1 MNMYRYEDKFR
12 FFNYNLKKYNW
23 HLLLLVF
30 CASVLGFFAIES
42 AANGFARK
50 QVIGF
55 CLGLILML
63 VISFIDFNFILKFQW
78 LIYGAAVCILAAV
91 LVFGVEVKGA
101 RRWFSVGG
109 FGTIQP
115 SEFAKIMMILVLTG
129 LIAKY
134 RRKISK
140 IHILILITAIYMLPV
155 FLIYKEP
162 NMSTTLVYLF
172 IFFVM
177 LFCGGLSYKLIGKV
191 MLIGIPVL
199 GFLAWYIQ
207 QPFQILL
214 HGYQLNRILAFLN
227 PAEYQQSIANQ
238 QYNSVM
244 AIGSG
249 MLTGKGWNNNTFTS
263 VKGGNFISE
272 QQTDFIFSVIG
283 EELGFLGSCITLFL
297 LAAIVF
303 ECLKIAQNAPNIE
316 GRLIAVGIASMIA
329 FQTFVNIGVATNL
342 LPNTG
347 LPLPFVSYGLSS
359 LLTNMAGIGIVMNIG
374 LQKGRR

>member
-1 MNMYRYEDKFR
+1 MNLYEDKFR
-12 FFNYNLKKYNW
+12 FLNYNLKKYNW
-23 HLLLLVF
+23 RLLLLVIITTVF
-30 CASVLGFFAIES
+30 GLFVIES

-50 QVIGF
+50 QLLGMIV
-55 CLGLILML
+55 GLIALII
-63 VISFIDFNFILKFQW
+63 VSFIDYTFILRFQW
-78 LIYGAAVCILAAV
+78 PIYIAAVGILIAV
-91 LVFGVEVKGA
+91 LLFGVNVNGA
-101 RRWFSVGG
+101 RRWFALGS

-115 SEFAKIMMILVLTG
+115 SEFAKIMMIIVLAN
-129 LIAKY
+129 LIIAY
-134 RRKISK
+134 RDQISQIK
-140 IHILILITAIYMLPV
+140 TLLMIGIIYMIPV

-162 NMSTTLVYLF
+162 NLSTTLVYLF
-172 IFFVM
+172 IFIVM
-177 LFCGGLSYKLIGKV
+177 IFCGGLSYKFIGR
-191 MLIGIPVL
+191 VL
-199 GFLAWYIQ
+199 VFAVPTLVFLVWYIQ

-214 HGYQLNRILAFLN
+214 KGYQLNRILGFLN
-227 PAEYQQSIANQ
+227 PSEYQQTTANQ

-249 MLTGKGWNNNTFTS
+249 MITGKGYNNNTFTS

-283 EELGFLGSCITLFL
+283 EELGFIGSCIAIFL

-303 ECLKIAQNAPNIE
+303 ECLKVARNASHFS
-316 GRLIAVGIASMIA
+316 GRLIACGVASMIA

-347 LPLPFVSYGLSS
+347 LPLPFISYGLSA
-359 LLTNMAGIGIVMNIG
+359 LLTNMIGIGLVINID